1 MSVTA
6 GKKVK
11 NQKELY
17 GQMPPKIIKALE
29 TIELG
34 AYGNDM
40 SILQGNKTIEATL
53 GNNKK
58 ICDPHLYEN
67 D

>member
-1 MSVTA
+1 
-6 GKKVK
+6 
-11 NQKELY
+11 
-17 GQMPPKIIKALE
+17 MPPKIIKALE

-40 SILQGNKTIEATL
+40 SILQSNKTIEATL

-58 ICDPHLYEN
+58 YVILTCMKMIDHATG
-67 D
+67 